1 MHGHHN
7 IKFYNICD
15 CSSEIISLTPVVSA
29 MFCQTPPNF
38 LVQSDLGRHKTP
50 VIVLPP
56 EDTSHSND
64 SDSAVDGNLVD
75 MSDTS
80 SVTGDLVD
88 LPHQN
93 GSVSPDVL
101 AER

>member
-1 MHGHHN
+1 MHGHQN
-7 IKFYNICD
+7 IKFYNIYN
-15 CSSEIISLTPVVSA
+15 CSSEIMSLTLVPA
-29 MFCQTPPNF
+29 LCCQTPPNF
-38 LVQSDLGRHKTP
+38 LVQSDLGRYKTP

-56 EDTSHSND
+56 EDTGHPND
-64 SDSAVDGNLVD
+64 SDSVVDGNLVD

-80 SVTGDLVD
+80 SVAGDLVD

>member
-1 MHGHHN
+1 
-7 IKFYNICD
+7 
-15 CSSEIISLTPVVSA
+15 
-29 MFCQTPPNF
+29 
-38 LVQSDLGRHKTP
+38 

-56 EDTSHSND
+56 EDTCHPND

-75 MSDTS
+75 MSETS

-93 GSVSPDVL
+93 CSVSPDAL